1 MNHQH
6 YITLGMD
13 KDGQI
18 YGIPVDENGNF
29 DKLNPPSCNVIRP
42 VSQETLDYCRNDE
55 ESMLEDWQNQVQA
68 GMTRLGLKEFF
79 EEAMS
84 ENGDP
89 EWWPGK
95 DESFVDDLIASNG
108 VGEPDKVL
116 FQDCLQDAEKRLGE
130 KLGTWEAA
138 GWWTPSERFE
148 VVYGPRE
155 LVDDYYAAI
164 RI

>member
-1 MNHQH
+1 MNNQH

-13 KDGQI
+13 NEGQI
-18 YGIPVDENGNF
+18 YGLPVDENRDFNH
-29 DKLNPPSCNVIRP
+29 DAPPSCVVIRP
-42 VSQETLDYCRNDE
+42 VSQETMDYYRNDE
-55 ESMLEDWQNQVQA
+55 ESMLEDWQAQVQA
-68 GMTRLGLKEFF
+68 DQTRLGLKEFF

-116 FQDCLQDAEKRLGE
+116 FQDCLQDAEERLGE
-130 KLGTWEAA
+130 ELGTWEAS
-138 GWWTPSERFE
+138 GWWTPNERFE

-155 LVDDYYAAI
+155 LVDSYYAAI
-164 RI
+164 GI